1 MKSFFGG
8 LISGIYSAYVIVL
21 FFVFTPVVLVYYL
34 LILPFPTNTRMRLI
48 YKCHWVWITIWAVLS
63 GIHMEVKGK
72 EKLIYDQT
80 YVFLPNHSNL
90 FDIVLAGSR
99 IQHPFKPLAKRELLR
114 IPFLGQLFALA
125 AIPVDRSSKESRAHS
140 FELMVSEVKKGTSIL
155 IFPEGTRNR
164 TSAPLKEFYDGGF
177 RLAIV
182 GQVPIMPVMLLNV
195 RQLQPVGTFWVS
207 PGRVALHFLDP
218 VPVTGLTEAD
228 VDHLKTQVYDL
239 MEKYILAND
248 DWFISQNLLPKS

>member
-8 LISGIYSAYVIVL
+8 LVSAVYSAYVILL
-21 FFVFTPVVLVYYL
+21 FFVFTPLVLVYYI
-34 LILPFPTNTRMRLI
+34 LISPFPTNTRMRLV
-48 YKCHWVWITIWAVLS
+48 YKCHWVWMTIWAFMS
-63 GIHMEVKGK
+63 GIKMEVQGK
-72 EKLIYDQT
+72 EKLVYDQT

-99 IQHPFKPLAKRELLR
+99 IQHPFKPLAKRELWR
-114 IPFLGQLFALA
+114 IPFLGQLFAMA

-140 FELMVSEVKKGTSIL
+140 FELMVSAVKKGTSIL

-164 TSAPLKEFYDGGF
+164 TAAPLKAFYDGGF
-177 RLAIV
+177 RLAIA

-195 RQLQPVGTFWVS
+195 RQLQPVGTFRVY
-207 PGRVALHFLDP
+207 PGRVSLHFLDP
-218 VPVTGLTEAD
+218 IPVTGLTEND
-228 VDHLKTQVYDL
+228 VESLKKQVYDL

-248 DWFISQNLLPKS
+248 SWFIAQNHLKQS